1 MISIKRVSMSEL
13 VRKKKIKLEVKDK
26 RTKSSKLSAWDKT
39 RRKLHQSV
47 ILQHLALNL
56 ML

>member
-1 MISIKRVSMSEL
+1 MSEL